1 VAEERSQQQPIKL
14 RVSQRWEGKFP
25 GQLIDRLLHK
35 NACSME
41 LIMLI
46 MLRRAIIK
54 TIHAAI
60 FSGMQSIKIWRRLY
74 KSDICHG
81 TTSVTVLRITVR
93 R

>member
-1 VAEERSQQQPIKL
+1 VAEDRSQQQPIKL

-25 GQLIDRLLHK
+25 GQLIECLLHK

-46 MLRRAIIK
+46 RVIIK
-54 TIHAAI
+54 TIHAVI
-60 FSGMQSIKIWRRLY
+60 FSAMKIIKIWRRLH

-81 TTSVTVLRITVR
+81 TTSVTVPRITVR